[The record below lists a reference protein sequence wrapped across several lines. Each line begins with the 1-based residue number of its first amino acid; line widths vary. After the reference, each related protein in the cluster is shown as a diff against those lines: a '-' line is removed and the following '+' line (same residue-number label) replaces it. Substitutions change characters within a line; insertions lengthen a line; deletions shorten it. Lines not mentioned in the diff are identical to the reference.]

1 MKNSALFGVLFLY
14 KRWKKAAKNGIIRPV
29 NNEGII
35 PMTEH
40 EELLKLRS
48 LIEKQEALL
57 AAKDQIIDRQNEQIE
72 KQNARIEKQAIQI
85 ENMIQALLHARK
97 KLFGPSTECTKQT
110 DGQLSLFESAQTLAL
125 GLADEQKKVTVKP
138 HTRVARKPGV
148 REEMLAGLPK
158 EIEEYVIPAE
168 ETCSVCGGELKI
180 IGKRIV
186 RTEVEFEP
194 AKLKVKQI
202 VQQIAKCTTC
212 GTDKSENPNCHFQK
226 AAVPTPPLPHSIST
240 PSLIAQVMYQKYAL
254 GLPLARQEKDWFR
267 MGLVL
272 PRSDMANWVIRCSEE
287 WLTPVYDRIWEKL
300 MECQVLH
307 MDETRIQCNKE
318 EGKKASSDSF
328 MWVIRSAACEAV
340 QATFF
345 HYSRTRSGDTAKKL
359 LEQFTGYLV
368 TDAYAGYE
376 KVENITRSLC
386 WSHCRRYFI
395 ESIPLDSRG
404 KEIPGS
410 KGAEGREYINLLFK
424 VEDEIKSLSPEEKKQ
439 KRQEASRPILD
450 AFWSWVDATSALHT
464 TNELLTKA
472 LTYATNQKPYL
483 ETFMEDG
490 RLPISN
496 NLCEANIKPFATA
509 RRAWLFADTPKG
521 ATANAVLYT
530 LVESARINRLDVF
543 AYLKYLLTE
552 MPNNH
557 YLENPEIIDHYLP
570 WSATLPEECRL
581 NNKNKKCLK

>member
-1 MKNSALFGVLFLY
+1 
-14 KRWKKAAKNGIIRPV
+14 
-29 NNEGII
+29 
-35 PMTEH
+35 MTEH
-40 EELLKLRS
+40 EELLKLRA
-48 LIEKQEALL
+48 LVEKQEALL
-57 AAKDQIIDRQNEQIE
+57 ATKDQIIDRQSEQIDRQNEQIE
-72 KQNARIEKQAIQI
+72 KQNARIEKQNIQI

-97 KLFGPSTECTKQT
+97 KLFGPSTECSKQT
-110 DGQLSLFESAQTLAL
+110 EGQLSLFETAQALAI

-158 EIEEYVIPAE
+158 EIEEYIIPAE
-168 ETCSVCGGELKI
+168 EACSVCGGELKI

-212 GTDKSENPNCHFQK
+212 GTDKSEHPNCHFQK

-240 PSLIAQVMYQKYAL
+240 PSLVAQIMYQKYAL

-272 PRSDMANWVIRCSEE
+272 SRNDMANWVIRCSEE
-287 WLTPVYDRIWEKL
+287 WLTPVYNRIHDKL
-300 MECQVLH
+300 IECQVLH

-328 MWVIRSAACEAV
+328 MWVIRSAACEELR
-340 QATFF
+340 ATFF
-345 HYSRTRSGDTAKKL
+345 HYSRTRSGDIARQL
-359 LEQFTGYLV
+359 LENFTGYLI

-395 ESIPLDSRG
+395 ESIPLDSQG
-404 KEIPGS
+404 KEISGS

-424 VEDEIKSLSPEEKKQ
+424 VEEKIKDLSAEERKE

-450 AFWSWVDATSALHT
+450 AFWSWVEETSALHT
-464 TNELLTKA
+464 TNEQLTKA
-472 LTYATNQKPYL
+472 LTYATNQRPYL
-483 ETFMEDG
+483 ETFMDDG

-521 ATANAVLYT
+521 AQANAVLYT
-530 LVESARINRLDVF
+530 LVESARINGLDVF
-543 AYLKYLLTE
+543 AYLKYLLNE

-557 YLENPEIIDHYLP
+557 HMEKLEIIDDYLP
-570 WSATLPEECRL
+570 WSEKLPEECQL
-581 NNKNKKCLK
+581 NIKNKKCLK

>member
-1 MKNSALFGVLFLY
+1 
-14 KRWKKAAKNGIIRPV
+14 
-29 NNEGII
+29 
-35 PMTEH
+35 MTEH
-40 EELLKLRS
+40 EELLKLR
-48 LIEKQEALL
+48 ALVAKMDAQL
-57 AAKDQIIDRQNEQIE
+57 AEKDQIIDKQTEQLKNQTEQLAKQSEQIE
-72 KQNARIEKQAIQI
+72 ERNERIEKLNIRL

-97 KLFGPSTECTKQT
+97 KLFGSSTECTKQVE
-110 DGQLSLFESAQTLAL
+110 GQLSLSIFETSQELARE
-125 GLADEQKKVTVKP
+125 LAEAQKKIAVKP
-138 HTRVARKPGV
+138 HTRVARQPGV

-158 EIEEYVIPAE
+158 EIEEYVIPAD
-168 ETCSVCGGELKI
+168 ETCSVCGGDLKI
-180 IGKRIV
+180 IGKRLI

-202 VQQIAKCTTC
+202 VQQIAKCTVC
-212 GTDKSENPNCHFQK
+212 GTDKGDNPNCHFQK
-226 AAVPTPPLPHSIST
+226 AAVPTPPLAHSIST
-240 PSLIAQVMYQKYAL
+240 PSLVAQVMYQKFAL

-267 MGLVL
+267 LGLVL
-272 PRSDMANWVIRCSEE
+272 PRNDMANWVIRCSEE
-287 WLTPVYDRIWEKL
+287 WLTPVYDRIHEKL

-328 MWVIRSAACEAV
+328 MWVIRSAACEEV
-340 QATFF
+340 KATFF
-345 HYSRTRSGDTAKKL
+345 HYSRTRNGDIAMKL
-359 LEQFTGYLV
+359 LERFQGYLI

-376 KVENITRSLC
+376 KVENVTRSLC
-386 WSHCRRYFI
+386 WSHCRRYLI

-410 KGAEGREYINLLFK
+410 KGAEGREYINLLFQ
-424 VEDEIKSLSPEEKKQ
+424 VEEEIKSLSPEEKKQ

-450 AFWSWVDATSALHT
+450 AFWSWVEATSALHT
-464 TNELLTKA
+464 TNEMLTKA
-472 LTYATNQKPYL
+472 LTYATNQKEYL

-521 ATANAVLYT
+521 AKANAVLYT
-530 LVESARINRLDVF
+530 LVESARLNELDVYT
-543 AYLKYLLTE
+543 YLKYLLTE

-557 YLENPEIIDHYLP
+557 HPEHPEIIDNYLP
-570 WSATLPEECRL
+570 WSATLPQECRL
-581 NNKNKKCLK
+581 NYKNKKCLKL